1 MGKGE
6 LMNTRAIGTERALAE
21 LACAPLASHDRA
33 RVLIGGL
40 GMGFTLAAALEM
52 LGPNA
57 EVVVAELV
65 PEVVEWNR
73 KHVGDA
79 ADHPLRDP
87 RTAVH
92 VGDVAEQVRD
102 PGSGFDAIML
112 DVDNGP
118 EAILRRENNWL
129 YGAAGLAAMR
139 AALRPGGT
147 LAIWSAGRTARSR
160 SVCGARGSG
169 SVNMPCAPT
178 APRTARARGHAI
190 TPGSRTDPGHARD
203 RAGLKTERPAM
214 AAGEAYQL
222 RLARAP
228 DHRAHISQR

>member
-1 MGKGE
+1 MNDRSPIAVATVPDTEHELRLYRIGADYAIRIMGKGE

-33 RVLIGGL
+33 RVLVGGL

-57 EVVVAELV
+57 EIVVAELV

-147 LAIWSAGRTARSR
+147 LAIWSAG
-160 SVCGARGSG
+160 
-169 SVNMPCAPT
+169 P
-178 APRTARARGHAI
+178 
-190 TPGSRTDPGHARD
+190 D
-203 RAGLKTERPAM
+203 RAFTLSLRR
-214 AAGEAYQL
+214 AGFRVGEHAL
-222 RLARAP
+222 
-228 DHRAHISQR
+228 RAHRSANGKGKGPRHHAWLAD

>member
-1 MGKGE
+1 MNDRSPIAVAKVPDTEHELRLYRIGADYAIRIMGKGE

-57 EVVVAELV
+57 EIVVAELV

-139 AALRPGGT
+139 AALRPSGT
-147 LAIWSAGRTARSR
+147 LAIWSAG
-160 SVCGARGSG
+160 
-169 SVNMPCAPT
+169 P
-178 APRTARARGHAI
+178 
-190 TPGSRTDPGHARD
+190 D
-203 RAGLKTERPAM
+203 RAFTLSLRR
-214 AAGEAYQL
+214 AGFRVGEHAL
-222 RLARAP
+222 
-228 DHRAHISQR
+228 RAHRSANGKGKGPRHHAWLAD